1 MQRQHRR
8 AALHQAGGGVASSN
22 AENTVG
28 SPNPSICC
36 KRPPA
41 RLARSSVASQIAA
54 KNPGALYVKTE
65 ADEYLGKILGTE
77 YTGKPAPALAAIAA
91 DPRGEA
97 IRYGQRTGTCSCC
110 GRDLTAESSVAAGIG
125 PICARKWGI

>member
-1 MQRQHRR
+1 MMPAGNDQRRFGR
-8 AALHQAGGGVASSN
+8 VK
-22 AENTVG
+22 VG
-28 SPNPSICC
+28 ICC

-65 ADEYLGKILGTE
+65 AAEYPAKTWGTDS
-77 YTGKPAPALAAIAA
+77 TGKPAPALAAIAA

-110 GRDLTAESSVAAGIG
+110 GRDLTAESSVAAGVG
-125 PICARKWGI
+125 ANR